1 SNLGEVATVFFG
13 VVLASVIGLTG
24 AGEAGDMV
32 LPLLATQI
40 LWINLVTDSG
50 PALAMGVDPE
60 IDDVMARPPRHQSDR
75 ILDRA
80 MWTRIGFIGLVMAA
94 VTLLTIDIMLPGG
107 VVGGGTS
114 SLEVARTAGF
124 TTLVL
129 AQLFNALN
137 SRSDLTSAFWHLT
150 SNGWLWAAIALALV
164 LQVLVVHI
172 PFLQTAFGTTSL
184 SVGQWL
190 VCLAMASMVLWLEE
204 LSKLARRRL
213 RR

>member
-1 SNLGEVATVFFG
+1 
-13 VVLASVIGLTG
+13 
-24 AGEAGDMV
+24 
-32 LPLLATQI
+32 
-40 LWINLVTDSG
+40 
-50 PALAMGVDPE
+50 
-60 IDDVMARPPRHQSDR
+60 MARPPRRQSDR

-80 MWTRIGFIGLVMAA
+80 MWTRIGFIGVVMAV

-107 VVGGGTS
+107 VLKGGTS

-150 SNGWLWAAIALALV
+150 DNHWLWAAIALAVV
-164 LQVLVVHI
+164 LQILVVQL
-172 PFLQTAFGTTSL
+172 PFLQTAFGTESL

-190 VCLAMASMVLWLEE
+190 ICVAMASMVLWLEE
-204 LSKLARRRL
+204 LSKLIRRR
-213 RR
+213 RRRHRASRIE